1 MSTNVAAARNVRLI
15 SVVTWMLLLVGSP
28 MVAKSK
34 EMRQTLAMIYKPL
47 LPLTP
52 LEATRETTSTHKVAA
67 TNGADWTDAKA
78 RD

>member
-1 MSTNVAAARNVRLI
+1 
-15 SVVTWMLLLVGSP
+15 